1 MNEKREYEEEDVID
15 LGELFFALLKKWWL
29 LLICALAGGIAAFS
43 ISRFLITPKYES
55 TAMLYVLSKTTSV
68 TSLTDLQLGDAL
80 AEDFTVIAK
89 SNPVIDQAL
98 EQIKEKS
105 GKTFTRDEVLDMI
118 SVNNQATRILVIT
131 ATSTNA
137 EDASVVAN
145 CVADAT
151 KDQMSEITKSDP
163 PTTVEAAETAKEPVS
178 PNILK
183 NTAIGAAV
191 GMILMIL
198 IITIQTLM
206 NDNIKTTEDVEQ
218 YLGLT
223 TLVVIPDFGS
233 KKREKAEKK
242 KRR

>member
-1 MNEKREYEEEDVID
+1 MNDKREYEEEDVID
-15 LGELFFALLKKWWL
+15 LGELFFAVLKKWWL
-29 LLICALAGGIAAFS
+29 LLICGLAGGIVACA
-43 ISRFLITPKYES
+43 ISQFLIVPKYES

-89 SNPVIDQAL
+89 SNPVIDQAI

-105 GKTFTRDEVLDMI
+105 GKTFTREEIQEMI
-118 SVNNQATRILVIT
+118 SVNNQATRILVIK
-131 ATSTNA
+131 ATSTSA
-137 EDASVVAN
+137 EDASIVAN
-145 CVADAT
+145 SVADAT

-163 PTTVEAAETAKEPVS
+163 PTTVEAAEIAKEPVS
-178 PNILK
+178 PNVLK
-183 NTAIGAAV
+183 NTAIGVAV
-191 GMILMIL
+191 GLILVIL
-198 IITIQTLM
+198 IITIQTLL
-206 NDNIKTTEDVEQ
+206 NDNIKTTDDVEN

-242 KRR
+242 KRK